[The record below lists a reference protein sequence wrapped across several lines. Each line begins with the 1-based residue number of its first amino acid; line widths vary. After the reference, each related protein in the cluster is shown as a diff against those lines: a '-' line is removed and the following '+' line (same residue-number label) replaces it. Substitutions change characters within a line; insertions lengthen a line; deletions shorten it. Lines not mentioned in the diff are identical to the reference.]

1 MLNERD
7 DRVLRDLE
15 RWTSIEDPAFARR
28 LGGGADPWTRWRSAW
43 CLGTRVPVALLVAA
57 LALASFALH
66 VSSLGLL
73 FLVWALT
80 GLVRCLVVARGRSL
94 APLPGA
100 PNRS

>member
-1 MLNERD
+1 MTGYSG
-7 DRVLRDLE
+7 DLE

-80 GLVRCLVVARGRSL
+80 GRRGAWSWPETRL

>member
-1 MLNERD
+1 
-7 DRVLRDLE
+7 
-15 RWTSIEDPAFARR
+15 
-28 LGGGADPWTRWRSAW
+28 
-43 CLGTRVPVALLVAA
+43 VPVALLVAA

-80 GLVRCLVVARGRSL
+80 GLVRCLVVARGRGL